1 MNETLPTSADQMQ
14 DILDIESVLASPW
27 IGILKALL
35 WTLVIA
41 ASVFLL
47 WRVYKF
53 VKRRFFSTIKILS
66 PREQALT
73 ALDHLK
79 ASRHFAE
86 RNWPAVYFA
95 LSEAFKRY
103 ATDGCGWDILEH
115 TTEEILASHP
125 DLESIGGQRVFDEA
139 KLFLQRGDMSKFAK
153 VAAIPEQVVRDFAF
167 VKNFVTTASEKRK
180 SQAGES
186 A

>member
-27 IGILKALL
+27 AGILRALL
-35 WTLVIA
+35 WALVITV
-41 ASVFLL
+41 SVFLL
-47 WRVYKF
+47 WRVCKF
-53 VKRRFFSTIKILS
+53 VKRRFFGKTKMIS
-66 PREQALT
+66 PRDQALA

-95 LSEAFKRY
+95 LSETFKRY
-103 ATDGCGWDILEH
+103 ATDGCGWNILEH

-125 DLESIGGQRVFDEA
+125 DLESIGGQRIFDEA

-153 VAAIPEQVVRDFAF
+153 VPAMPEQVVRDFAF
-167 VKNFVTTASEKRK
+167 VKNFVTTASAKRK
-180 SQAGES
+180 PQAGER

>member
-1 MNETLPTSADQMQ
+1 MNETLPASADQMQ

-27 IGILKALL
+27 VGMLRSLL

-53 VKRRFFSTIKILS
+53 VKRRFFGKAKLIS
-66 PREQALT
+66 PRDQAL
-73 ALDHLK
+73 ASLDHLK
-79 ASRHFAE
+79 ASRHFTE

-115 TTEEILASHP
+115 TTEEIMASHP
-125 DLESIGGQRVFDEA
+125 DLESIGGQSVFDEA

-153 VAAIPEQVVRDFAF
+153 VATTPEQVVRDFAF
-167 VKNFVTTASEKRK
+167 VKNFVTTASVKHKPQVGGRT
-180 SQAGES
+180 
-186 A
+186 